1 MWCLA
6 RHDGPAGAELD
17 FNKTVERDACAP
29 KLGAHSVFFSLNW
42 HAFVVG
48 ADRHSNMSRLPNAT
62 KTELGTGRGRAST
75 RTTRNPP
82 TRRHRDTARSA
93 SRHRVTVL
101 VPAGAAQAYKWCV
114 VGRRGSGHVRTAGAS
129 AARAPRPRRT
139 GWWRVSVGDGAPG
152 PTWTLAR
159 HLFRV
164 SAAADATAICLVMGY
179 DSSALEKAGLL

>member
-93 SRHRVTVL
+93 SRH
-101 VPAGAAQAYKWCV
+101 GARA
-114 VGRRGSGHVRTAGAS
+114 GRRCTVIQTVRRRSPGKRSRADGGGERRVHRAVLAAGGESPSVMAHPDRRGHWPAISFVFRQPPTRRPSAS
-129 AARAPRPRRT
+129 S
-139 GWWRVSVGDGAPG
+139 W
-152 PTWTLAR
+152 
-159 HLFRV
+159 
-164 SAAADATAICLVMGY
+164 VMTVPH
-179 DSSALEKAGLL
+179 

>member
-93 SRHRVTVL
+93 SRH
-101 VPAGAAQAYKWCV
+101 GARA
-114 VGRRGSGHVRTAGAS
+114 GRRCTGIQMVRRRSPGKRSRADGGGERGAC
-129 AARAPRPRRT
+129 T
-139 GWWRVSVGDGAPG
+139 
-152 PTWTLAR
+152 
-159 HLFRV
+159 
-164 SAAADATAICLVMGY
+164 ATAPYWLVA
-179 DSSALEKAGLL
+179 SLRR